1 MSARVVGSATISFG
15 LVSVPVKLYSS
26 ADSSAAISFNW
37 LNKNSSARV
46 KQQYVDAHSGD
57 KVDKVDMIKGYEFT
71 KGQYVTFTPDEIK
84 ALDQKA
90 TNSIDINEF
99 IPLGKVDRI
108 WLDKVYFLGTDKG
121 GARAYQLLCEALAE
135 TGRAALGQYA
145 TRGKQYLV
153 LIRPM
158 DGILVMEQ
166 LHYATQLRQPAEVP
180 IEHVDLKD
188 NELDLAK
195 QLIEQSAADTFS
207 PEVYHDTVADRV
219 MEAIQQKV
227 DGEDITAEPTE
238 EPQVKILD
246 LMAALKA
253 SLAEGKSSKAQPK
266 AAADNEAGTKK
277 KGATSRKKR
286 AAS

>member
-26 ADSSAAISFNW
+26 ADSSATTSFNW

-46 KQQYVDAHSGD
+46 KQQYVDAQSGE
-57 KVDKVDMIKGYEFT
+57 KVDKADMIKGYEFT
-71 KGQYVTFTPDEIK
+71 KGQYVTFTPEEIK
-84 ALDQKA
+84 ALDEKA

-108 WLDKVYFLGTDKG
+108 WLDKVYFLGPDKG
-121 GARAYQLLCEALAE
+121 GARAYHLLSEALSE
-135 TGRAALGQYA
+135 TGRAAIGQYA

-153 LIRPM
+153 LVRPM

-166 LHYATQLRQPAEVP
+166 LHYATQLRQASEVP
-180 IEHVDLKD
+180 IERVDLKD

-207 PEVYHDTVADRV
+207 PEAYHDTVAGRV
-219 MEAIQQKV
+219 MESIQKKV

-238 EPQVKILD
+238 EPQAKIID
-246 LMAALKA
+246 LMDALKA
-253 SLAEGKSSKAQPK
+253 SLSEGKESKAQPK
-266 AAADNEAGTKK
+266 TASGDKSGTAKKGTK
-277 KGATSRKKR
+277 SRKKR

>member
-37 LNKNSSARV
+37 LNKDTSARV
-46 KQQYVDAHSGD
+46 KQQYVDAHSGE
-57 KVDKVDMIKGYEFT
+57 KVDKADMIKGYEFT
-71 KGQYVTFTPDEIK
+71 KGQYVTFTPEEIK

-108 WLDKVYFLGTDKG
+108 WLDKVYFLGPDKG
-121 GARAYQLLCEALAE
+121 GARAYHLLSQALAE
-135 TGRAALGQYA
+135 TGRAAIGQYA

-153 LIRPM
+153 LVRPM

-195 QLIEQSAADTFS
+195 QLIDQSSADTFS
-207 PEVYHDTVADRV
+207 PEAYHDTVADRV

-238 EPQVKILD
+238 EPQAKIID

-253 SLAEGKSSKAQPK
+253 SLAEGKTSKAQPK
-266 AAADNEAGTKK
+266 TASDKETGTRA
-277 KGATSRKKR
+277 KGTTSRKKR

>member
-15 LVSVPVKLYSS
+15 LVSVPVKLFSS

-37 LNKNSSARV
+37 LNKDTSARV
-46 KQQYVDAHSGD
+46 KQQYVDAHSGE
-57 KVDKVDMIKGYEFT
+57 KVDKADMIKGYEFT
-71 KGQYVTFTPDEIK
+71 KGQYVTFTPEEIK
-84 ALDQKA
+84 TLDQKA

-108 WLDKVYFLGTDKG
+108 WLDKVYFLGPDKG
-121 GARAYQLLCEALAE
+121 GARAYHLLSQALAE
-135 TGRAALGQYA
+135 TGRAAIGQYA

-153 LIRPM
+153 LVRPM

-195 QLIEQSAADTFS
+195 QLIDQSSADTFS
-207 PEVYHDTVADRV
+207 PEAYHDTVADRV

-227 DGEDITAEPTE
+227 DGEDITAAPTE
-238 EPQVKILD
+238 EPQAKIID

-253 SLAEGKSSKAQPK
+253 SLAEGKTSKAQPK
-266 AAADNEAGTKK
+266 EAGTKA
-277 KGATSRKKR
+277 KGTTSRKKR

>member
-37 LNKNSSARV
+37 LNKDTSARV
-46 KQQYVDAHSGD
+46 KQQYVDAHSGE
-57 KVDKVDMIKGYEFT
+57 KVDKADMIKGYEFT
-71 KGQYVTFTPDEIK
+71 KGQYVTFTPEEIK

-108 WLDKVYFLGTDKG
+108 WLDKVYFLGPDKG
-121 GARAYQLLCEALAE
+121 GARAYHLLSQALAE
-135 TGRAALGQYA
+135 TGRAAIGQYA

-153 LIRPM
+153 LVRPM

-195 QLIEQSAADTFS
+195 QLIDQSSADTFS
-207 PEVYHDTVADRV
+207 PEAYHDTVADRV

-227 DGEDITAEPTE
+227 DGEDITAAPTE
-238 EPQVKILD
+238 EPQAKIID

-253 SLAEGKSSKAQPK
+253 SLAEGKTSKAQPK
-266 AAADNEAGTKK
+266 ASDKEAGTRA
-277 KGATSRKKR
+277 KGTTSRKKR

>member
-15 LVSVPVKLYSS
+15 LVSVPVKLFSS
-26 ADSSAAISFNW
+26 ADSSAAIAFNW
-37 LNKNSSARV
+37 LNKDTSARV
-46 KQQYVDAHSGD
+46 KQQYVDAHSGE
-57 KVDKVDMIKGYEFT
+57 KVDKADMIKGYEFT
-71 KGQYVTFTPDEIK
+71 KGQYVTFTPEEIK

-108 WLDKVYFLGTDKG
+108 WLDKVYFLGPDKG
-121 GARAYQLLCEALAE
+121 GARAYHLLSQALAE
-135 TGRAALGQYA
+135 TGRAAIGQYA

-153 LIRPM
+153 LVRPM

-195 QLIEQSAADTFS
+195 QLIDQSSADTFS
-207 PEVYHDTVADRV
+207 PEAYHDTVADRV

-227 DGEDITAEPTE
+227 DGEDITAAPTE
-238 EPQVKILD
+238 EPQAKIID

-253 SLAEGKSSKAQPK
+253 SLAEGKTSKAQPK
-266 AAADNEAGTKK
+266 GAGTKA
-277 KGATSRKKR
+277 KGTTSRKKR

>member
-15 LVSVPVKLYSS
+15 LVSVPVKLFSS
-26 ADSSAAISFNW
+26 ADSSAAIAFNW
-37 LNKNSSARV
+37 LNKDTSARV
-46 KQQYVDAHSGD
+46 KQQYVDAHSGE
-57 KVDKVDMIKGYEFT
+57 KVDKADMIKGYEFT
-71 KGQYVTFTPDEIK
+71 KGQYVTFTPEEIK

-108 WLDKVYFLGTDKG
+108 WLDKVYFLGPDKG
-121 GARAYQLLCEALAE
+121 GARAYHLLSQALAE
-135 TGRAALGQYA
+135 TGRAAIGQYA

-153 LIRPM
+153 LVRPM

-195 QLIEQSAADTFS
+195 QLIDQSSADTFS
-207 PEVYHDTVADRV
+207 PEAYHDTVADRV

-227 DGEDITAEPTE
+227 DGEDITAAPTE
-238 EPQVKILD
+238 EPQAKIID

-253 SLAEGKSSKAQPK
+253 SLAEGKTSKAQPK
-266 AAADNEAGTKK
+266 EAGTKA
-277 KGATSRKKR
+277 KGTTSRKKR

>member
-15 LVSVPVKLYSS
+15 LVSVPVKLFSS

-37 LNKNSSARV
+37 LNKDTSARV
-46 KQQYVDAHSGD
+46 KQQYVDAHSGE
-57 KVDKVDMIKGYEFT
+57 KVDKADMIKGYEFT
-71 KGQYVTFTPDEIK
+71 KGQYVTFTPEEIK

-108 WLDKVYFLGTDKG
+108 WLDKVYFLGPDKG
-121 GARAYQLLCEALAE
+121 GARAYHLLSQALAE
-135 TGRAALGQYA
+135 TGRAAIGQYA

-153 LIRPM
+153 LVRPM

-195 QLIEQSAADTFS
+195 QLIDQSSADTFS
-207 PEVYHDTVADRV
+207 PEAYHDTVADRV

-227 DGEDITAEPTE
+227 DGEDITAAPTE
-238 EPQVKILD
+238 EPQAKIID

-253 SLAEGKSSKAQPK
+253 SLAEGKASKAQPK
-266 AAADNEAGTKK
+266 EAGTKA
-277 KGATSRKKR
+277 KGTTSRKKR

>member
-26 ADSSAAISFNW
+26 ADTSATISFNW

-46 KQQYVDAHSGD
+46 KQQYVDAHSGE
-57 KVDKVDMIKGYEFT
+57 KVDKADMIKGYEFT
-71 KGQYVTFTPDEIK
+71 QGQYVTFTPEEIK

-121 GARAYQLLCEALAE
+121 GARAYQLLCQALAQ
-135 TGRAALGQYA
+135 TGRAAIGQYA

-166 LHYATQLRQPAEVP
+166 LHYATQLRQPSEVP

-195 QLIEQSAADTFS
+195 QLIEQSSADTFS

-238 EPQVKILD
+238 EPQAKIID

-253 SLAEGKSSKAQPK
+253 SLAEGKAAKAQPK

-277 KGATSRKKR
+277 EGATSRKKR